1 MTMACS
7 LPAFA
12 YNQLSASESKIFQAV
27 LKDGAQEHIWA
38 SRTDCIT
45 QIATSSALL
54 NKWKACSFFFLQ
66 KTDDFII

>member
-27 LKDGAQEHIWA
+27 LKVGAQEHI
-38 SRTDCIT
+38 
-45 QIATSSALL
+45 
-54 NKWKACSFFFLQ
+54 
-66 KTDDFII
+66 